1 MQRLPLL
8 FDKYINNQ
16 ISADECKEFWQLL
29 QENGLADNLS
39 TELQN
44 LWLEH
49 PKYSQSN
56 AIWELKFDALI
67 ASQQPSIRKTSII
80 KYAVAALFVFL
91 IGSIWFLNFESKSPK
106 NKSNKQLVNDV
117 KPGHNGAILTLSN
130 GKKVILDSA
139 VDGETLS
146 DANLGIIKKDGEIIY
161 TGKTDE
167 LVYNT
172 VTTDKGRQWRLT
184 LPDGSKVWL
193 NAQSSIHYPLN
204 FTDKE
209 RVVEI
214 AGEVF
219 FEVVHNSKKPFKVKV
234 GNKVIADIGTSFN
247 INAYADESDMKTTLI
262 EGSLS
267 ISNTRTNIPPT
278 ILEPGQQAVV
288 NSTGFIRVNQHQDL
302 DEVMAW
308 KNGMFNFNE
317 TNIENI
323 MRQIGRWYDL
333 DIEYSGKITT
343 ETFSG
348 MVSRNKS
355 LIQVLKVLEQAS
367 IKFKIEGKK
376 IIVIN

>member
-91 IGSIWFLNFESKSPK
+91 IGSICFLNFESKSPK

>member
-1 MQRLPLL
+1 
-8 FDKYINNQ
+8 
-16 ISADECKEFWQLL
+16 
-29 QENGLADNLS
+29 
-39 TELQN
+39 
-44 LWLEH
+44 
-49 PKYSQSN
+49 
-56 AIWELKFDALI
+56 
-67 ASQQPSIRKTSII
+67 
-80 KYAVAALFVFL
+80 
-91 IGSIWFLNFESKSPK
+91 
-106 NKSNKQLVNDV
+106 
-117 KPGHNGAILTLSN
+117 
-130 GKKVILDSA
+130 
-139 VDGETLS
+139 
-146 DANLGIIKKDGEIIY
+146 
-161 TGKTDE
+161 
-167 LVYNT
+167 VYNT

-355 LIQVLKVLEQAS
+355 LNQVLKVLEQAS